1 MAGAGGLCQSMTRYI
16 GSIAIEQRNRV
27 PLILAALSM
36 GAIAF
41 ALMQSLVVPAMPQ
54 IQKATGGSET
64 SISWILTGYL
74 LVASVAT
81 PIIGRLGDVF
91 GKQRVLVYCLTG
103 VAFGVVVTGLKP
115 SSLPVLITG
124 RSIMGLG
131 GGIFP
136 LAFAIIRDEFP
147 ADRIASG
154 IGFLASLIGA
164 ASGFGIVIAGLV
176 IQYATFELI
185 FWLPLLAVIPAIV
198 MTKLY
203 IPPSPQQEGSPIN
216 WSSAFLMTVGLSFV
230 LIAITEA
237 VDWGWGSFKTLGL
250 IALGLAFV
258 AAWIANEMRASVPLI
273 DMGLMR
279 MRGIWTTNL
288 VAFLVGIGMYA
299 SFILVPLLV
308 QEPISTGYGFGA
320 DVIGGALYV
329 LPMAVM
335 MLIAGQIVGPIEARV
350 GSRPALIA
358 GCLITAVS
366 FLMLVPWHSSAIHIY
381 VSSALMGL
389 GIGLAYATLATLVI
403 ENADPSQ
410 TGVASGMNNVLRT
423 IGGAFGGQIAATIL
437 ASDLLVSGLPTE
449 EAFVH
454 AFALCGLTTLIAFGA
469 AFAIPRRG
477 RFYDPHDVA
486 LAESAV

>member
-1 MAGAGGLCQSMTRYI
+1 M
-16 GSIAIEQRNRV
+16 
-27 PLILAALSM
+27 ILASLSL

-41 ALMQSLVVPAMPQ
+41 ALMQSLVVPAIPV
-54 IQKATGGSET
+54 IQEVTGASET
-64 SISWILTGYL
+64 SVSWILTGYL

-91 GKQRVLVYCLTG
+91 GKQRVLVYCLIG
-103 VAFGVVVTGLKP
+103 VAVGVVITGIQP
-115 SSLPVLITG
+115 SNLGLVIVG

-147 ADRIASG
+147 AERIASG
-154 IGFLASLIGA
+154 IGFLSSLIGA

-176 IQYATFELI
+176 IEYASYELI
-185 FWLPLLAVIPAIV
+185 FWIPLVAIIPAILTAKYVIPA
-198 MTKLY
+198 
-203 IPPSPQQEGSPIN
+203 SPRQAGSPIN
-216 WSSAFLMTVGLSFV
+216 WFSATLMTIGLSSV

-237 VDWGWGSFKTLGL
+237 VTWGWGSPRTIGL
-250 IALGLAFV
+250 LALGFV
-258 AAWIANEMRASVPLI
+258 FVGIWIFNEIRARVPLV
-273 DMGLMR
+273 DMGMMR

-299 SFILVPLLV
+299 SFLLVPLLV
-308 QEPISTGYGFGA
+308 QEPKSTGYGFGA

-329 LPMAVM
+329 LPMAVA
-335 MLIAGQIVGPIEARV
+335 MLIAGQIVGPVEARV
-350 GSRPALIA
+350 GSRPALLA

-366 FLMLVPWHSSAIHIY
+366 FLMLVPWHHSAIDVY

-389 GIGLAYATLATLVI
+389 GIGLAYATLATLVV

-423 IGGAFGGQIAATIL
+423 VGGAFGGQIAATIL
-437 ASDLLVSGLPTE
+437 ASNVLPGGLPSE
-449 EAFVH
+449 DAFVLAFIMCGIASLA
-454 AFALCGLTTLIAFGA
+454 AFAA

-477 RFYDPHDVA
+477 RVFDPHTAA
-486 LAESAV
+486 LARPAS

>member
-1 MAGAGGLCQSMTRYI
+1 MPDRSSAKPS
-16 GSIAIEQRNRV
+16 NRV
-27 PLILAALSM
+27 PLILASLSM

-91 GKQRVLVYCLTG
+91 GKQRVLVYCLSG
-103 VAFGVVVTGLKP
+103 VAVGVVVTGLKP
-115 SSLPVLITG
+115 SNLPLLITG

-147 ADRIASG
+147 PERIASG

-176 IQYATFELI
+176 IQYASFQLI
-185 FWLPLLAVIPAIV
+185 FWLPLFAVIPAIV
-198 MTKLY
+198 MARIY
-203 IPPSPQQEGSPIN
+203 IPASPEQEGGSIN
-216 WSSAFLMTVGLSFV
+216 WGSAVLMSVGLSLI

-237 VDWGWGSFKTLGL
+237 VDWGWGSAKALGL
-250 IALGLAFV
+250 IAVGLVFIG
-258 AAWIANEMRASVPLI
+258 AWITNEIRARVPLV

-279 MRGIWTTNL
+279 LRGIWTTNL

-308 QEPISTGYGFGA
+308 QEPTSTGYGFGA

-329 LPMAVM
+329 LPMAVT
-335 MLIAGQIVGPIEARV
+335 MLIAGQVVGPVEARV
-350 GSRPALIA
+350 GSRPALLF
-358 GCLITAVS
+358 GCFITAVS
-366 FLMLVPWHSSAIHIY
+366 FLMLVPFHTAAIDIY
-381 VSSALMGL
+381 VSSALMGF
-389 GIGLAYATLATLVI
+389 GIGLAYATLATLVV

-423 IGGAFGGQIAATIL
+423 VGGAFGGQIAATLL
-437 ASDLLVSGLPTE
+437 ASDVLASGRPTE
-449 EAFVH
+449 EAFIR
-454 AFALCGLTTLIAFGA
+454 AFALCGITTLIAFA
-469 AFAIPRRG
+469 ASFAIPPRG
-477 RFYDPHDVA
+477 RVFDPHEAA
-486 LAESAV
+486 LATT